1 MKFIFNLQ
9 YQEGMAMRCLDRPQ
23 ARDKTKKMPPYVG
36 SRKSFSRLSGCRAV
50 CLAVLTLS
58 SWAWA
63 SPSSSSISGV
73 VVDPSGAV
81 IVGATV
87 TLQNI
92 GNGQKESRITSSDGS
107 YGFVPV
113 PAGLYRLRTE
123 AAGFKPDLRDG
134 LAVKDTDRLV
144 VDIGL
149 ALNTEN
155 TTVEVSGDAQQ
166 IDPSSVLFGG
176 TIHEKKL
183 EDVPLNGRSF
193 TDEIALW
200 AGVVPVS
207 SQQPNAVL
215 MSGCTSTSPSGDLN
229 PGNLSVSGQRETA
242 NGFAVNGINVEET
255 FSMGTAIVPNLDAIQ
270 ELSPVTGNQD
280 AQYGNFGGGQVL
292 VTTKSGTDQ
301 IHGSVFEF
309 LRDTG
314 FDARN
319 YFSLDRAQYN
329 QNQFGGTLGGP
340 ISKDRLFFFADYQGT
355 RLTQGI
361 DTGLITVPSEADR
374 GGNLI
379 DLAGQLSGQVNGPS
393 LAASLSAK
401 LGYPVRP
408 GESYYQPN
416 CTSGSECV
424 FPGAV
429 IPEAAWST
437 PATRLLQYIPAPNQG
452 MDQFSTAAENQAL
465 RDDKAGIRIDG
476 NTPWGSMSGYYFFDD
491 YSMNSPYP
499 TGQGGASVPGFNA
512 LTVGRSQL
520 LSFGLTKAVG
530 ANLLNEFHVSYLRDA
545 NVVGRPQGGVGPSLA
560 SQGFVDGAGN
570 PSIYAIEPSIEGIEN
585 VAFNDFTIGVDTTG
599 LNEANNTY
607 QWIDNVS
614 KVIGN
619 HTLKFGGGF
628 HLDQININPDAIYNG
643 SFTFTG
649 SATGSDF
656 ADFLLGLPSTYAQGD
671 SNRFYLRSKYA
682 GVFAQDGWQI
692 SHGLT
697 LTYGVRWD
705 LLPPWREKYNQL
717 QTVVLGQQS
726 VVYPGAPQGLVF
738 PGDPGVP
745 DTLAPTKHTNFAPRV
760 GFAYSPA
767 PNKEFL
773 RGIWGDT
780 GKTVI
785 RGGYGINYTA
795 FEGLSAGIMSANPPY
810 GYDYTSLAPPTFAD
824 PFVVAA
830 SGQSVLQPFP
840 ETIPSFGASA
850 SHPNPNVNWSQYL
863 PITGVPS
870 FYRGNVVPYT
880 ENYTL
885 SVEREIVA
893 NTFLSAGYI
902 GSQGHHQLALVS
914 ANTGNP
920 AACLALNAE
929 GATPTCGPFGEGGT
943 YTLPN
948 GQVVVGTRGPF
959 SSQFDAVTYQK
970 TIGNSGYNAFQLN
983 LRHRGRAFD
992 VLVGYTYGKSIDLSS
1007 SLAEAVNPIN
1017 PSLSRAISAFD
1028 MRHNFVAS
1036 YNYNLPFSVLL
1047 RRENRWTQ
1055 GWSVSGITRFSTGLP
1070 VTLYNNTDSSL
1081 LGTIPN
1087 GINNNGIDTP
1097 YFTPGNLA
1105 IDSNPRGGRSAF
1117 NPLLFS
1123 LPALGNFGN
1132 VPRRFFYGPG
1142 LDNFDMALHKVFP
1155 LTEAKSLEF
1164 RAEAFNIWN
1173 HTQFFGPA
1181 AVEGN
1186 ISSANFGRIVNADAA
1201 REMQAAVKFH
1211 F

>member
-1 MKFIFNLQ
+1 MLSYSGFHKNFF
-9 YQEGMAMRCLDRPQ
+9 CSS
-23 ARDKTKKMPPYVG
+23 ARSV
-36 SRKSFSRLSGCRAV
+36 V
-50 CLAVLTLS
+50 CFVFLAIS

-63 SPSSSSISGV
+63 DPSSSISGV

-81 IVGATV
+81 VVGATV
-87 TLQNI
+87 TLQSI
-92 GNGQKESRITSSDGS
+92 EDGQKQSSITSSDGS
-107 YGFVPV
+107 YSFLAVPS
-113 PAGLYRLRTE
+113 GLYRLKTE
-123 AAGFKPDLRDG
+123 AIGFKSYLRDG
-134 LAVKDTDRLV
+134 FAVKGTERLI
-144 VDIGL
+144 VDIEL

-166 IDPSSVLFGG
+166 VDPSSAQLGE

-193 TDEIALW
+193 TDEIALQ

-242 NGFAVNGINVEET
+242 NGFTVNGSNVEET
-255 FSMGTAIVPNLDAIQ
+255 FGMGTAIVPNLDAIQ
-270 ELSPVTGNQD
+270 ELSLVTGNLD
-280 AQYGNFGGGQVL
+280 AQYGNFSGGQVL

-301 IHGSVFEF
+301 IHGSAFEF
-309 LRDTG
+309 LRNTG
-314 FDARN
+314 LDARN

-329 QNQFGGTLGGP
+329 QSQFGGTLGGP
-340 ISKDRLFFFADYQGT
+340 IRKGRLFFFADYQGT

-361 DTGLITVPSEADR
+361 DTGLITVPSQADR
-374 GGNLI
+374 GGNLF
-379 DLAGQLSGQVNGPS
+379 DLADQLVGQVSGAS
-393 LAASLSAK
+393 LAAELSEK
-401 LGYPVRP
+401 LGYAVVA
-408 GESYYQPN
+408 GESYYTPA
-416 CTSGSECV
+416 CTSLQCV

-429 IPEAAWST
+429 IPQTVWST
-437 PATRLLQYIPAPNQG
+437 PATRLLQYFPASNQG
-452 MDQFSTAAENQAL
+452 MNQFSTAAENQTL
-465 RDDKAGIRIDG
+465 RDDKATLRIDG
-476 NTPWGSMSGYYFFDD
+476 NTPWGNLSGYYFFDD
-491 YSMNSPYP
+491 YSMDNPYP
-499 TGQGGASVPGFNA
+499 TAQGGANVPGFNA
-512 LTVGRSQL
+512 LTLGRGQL
-520 LSFGLTKAVG
+520 LSFSLTKAMG
-530 ANLLNEFHVSYLRDA
+530 ANLLNEFHFSYVRDA

-560 SQGFVDGAGN
+560 SQGFVDAAGN
-570 PSIYAIEPSIEGIEN
+570 PSIYVIAPSIEGIEN
-585 VAFNDFTIGVDTTG
+585 VALNDFTIGVDTTG
-599 LNEANNTY
+599 LSEANNTY
-607 QWIDNVS
+607 QWTDNVS
-614 KVIGN
+614 KVVGK

-649 SATGSDF
+649 SSTGSDF

-671 SNRFYLRSKYA
+671 SNRFYLRSKYV
-682 GVFAQDGWQI
+682 GLFAQDGWQI
-692 SHGLT
+692 SRGLVFN
-697 LTYGVRWD
+697 YGLRWD
-705 LLPPWREKYNQL
+705 LLPAWREKYNQI
-717 QTVVLGQQS
+717 QTLVLGQQS
-726 VVYPGAPQGLVF
+726 VVYPGAPRGLVF
-738 PGDPGVP
+738 PGDPGIP
-745 DTLAPTKHTNFAPRV
+745 DTLAPTKHTNFAPRL
-760 GFAYSPA
+760 GLAYSPTA
-767 PNKEFL
+767 NNQFL
-773 RGIWGDT
+773 HRIFGDF

-785 RGGYGINYTA
+785 RAGYGINYTA

-824 PFVVAA
+824 PFVIAA

-840 ETIPSFGASA
+840 ETMPPFGASA
-850 SHPNPNVNWSQYL
+850 SHPDTNVNWSQYL

-885 SVEREIVA
+885 TMEREIVA
-893 NTFLSAGYI
+893 STFLSAGYV
-902 GSQGHHQLALVS
+902 GSQAHHQLVLIS
-914 ANTGNP
+914 ANPGNP
-920 AACLALNAE
+920 ATCLALNAE

-959 SSQFDAVTYQK
+959 SSQFDAITYQK
-970 TIGNSGYNAFQLN
+970 TIGNSGYNALQLN

-992 VLVGYTYGKSIDLSS
+992 VLVGYTYSKSVDLSS

-1017 PSLSRAISAFD
+1017 PNLSRAISAFD

-1036 YNYNLPFSVLL
+1036 YTYNLPVSSFLK
-1047 RRENRWTQ
+1047 RENRWTQ

-1070 VTLYNNTDSSL
+1070 VTLFNNADSSL

-1105 IDSNPRGGRSAF
+1105 VNTNPRDGQPAF
-1117 NPLLFS
+1117 NTGLFCVPGARGCAAS
-1123 LPALGNFGN
+1123 LGELGN

-1142 LDNFDMALHKVFP
+1142 LENFDMALHKVFT

-1164 RAEAFNIWN
+1164 RAEAFNIFN
-1173 HTQFFGPA
+1173 HAQFFGPA

-1186 ISSANFGRIVNADAA
+1186 INSANFGKFISADAP
-1201 REMQAAVKFH
+1201 REMQIAVKVH